1 MTHFLI
7 YSESIFWYPLDSLAG
22 APGLRPT
29 TGKVFH
35 PCTLP
40 EQQDHTTSHR
50 YPEHPPCRLRI
61 WRFPSAGYT
70 SSRFCGAGVH
80 FFKHSADGFPAYR
93 SLQFHTGFFFQQFQC
108 PSGMAIRDGATGNLY
123 RFCFWVS
130 IRLAQSRR

>member
-1 MTHFLI
+1 MEDVSVGFMTHFLI

-70 SSRFCGAGVH
+70 SSRFCGAGIH
-80 FFKHSADGFPAYR
+80 FLS
-93 SLQFHTGFFFQQFQC
+93 T
-108 PSGMAIRDGATGNLY
+108 
-123 RFCFWVS
+123 
-130 IRLAQSRR
+130 